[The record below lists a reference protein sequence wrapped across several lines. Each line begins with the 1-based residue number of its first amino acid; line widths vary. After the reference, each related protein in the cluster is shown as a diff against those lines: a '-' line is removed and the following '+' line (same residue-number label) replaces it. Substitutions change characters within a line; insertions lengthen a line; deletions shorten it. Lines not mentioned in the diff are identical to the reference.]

1 MSTSVTV
8 SPPASGLAALDA
20 SPIRVVAF
28 DTSTDVLSVAVG
40 APVHGEYRT
49 WVHSG
54 EGGAQA
60 SHTLISTAQD
70 LLRQAGLRLQDLD
83 ALGFGAGPGAF
94 TGLRTACAVAQG
106 FALGAGLR
114 VLPVPSLLA
123 LAEEARFHQQ
133 CAARGP
139 DLSVVSLLDA
149 RMGEVYAAVY
159 AWRAGQWDTLRP
171 PCLITPA
178 QAASWLAEMPAGTV
192 VAGNALTAYP
202 ELLGG
207 CSGPA
212 LPAIVPSAQAIVRLA
227 PAMLAAGLA
236 VDAADALPLY
246 VRDKVAQTTLEREAA
261 ARVKRDA

>member
-1 MSTSVTV
+1 M
-8 SPPASGLAALDA
+8 
-20 SPIRVVAF
+20 RVLAF
-28 DTSTDVLSVAVG
+28 DTSTEVLSVALG
-40 APVHGEYRT
+40 APIHGEHRV
-49 WVHSG
+49 WAHSG

-60 SHTLISTAQD
+60 SHTLIATVQD
-70 LLRQAGLRLQDLD
+70 LLRQAGLRLQDVD
-83 ALGFGAGPGAF
+83 AIGFGAGPGAF

-106 FALGAGLR
+106 LALGAGLR
-114 VLPVPSLLA
+114 VVPVPSLLA

-139 DLSVVSLLDA
+139 DLTVMSLLDA
-149 RMGEVYAAVY
+149 RMGEVYAAAY

-171 PCLITPA
+171 PCLISPA
-178 QAASWLAEMPAGTV
+178 QAASWLSDMPADTV

-202 ELLGG
+202 EVVGG
-207 CSGPA
+207 RNSPA
-212 LPAIVPSAQAIVRLA
+212 LPAIGPTAQAIVRLA

-261 ARVKRDA
+261 ARAKRDA

>member
-1 MSTSVTV
+1 MRL
-8 SPPASGLAALDA
+8 LA
-20 SPIRVVAF
+20 F
-28 DTSTDVLSVAVG
+28 ETSTEVLSVAVG
-40 APVHGEYRT
+40 APIDGENRT
-49 WVHSG
+49 WAHSG

-60 SHTLISTAQD
+60 SLTLIATVQD

-83 ALGFGAGPGAF
+83 AIGFGAGPGAF

-106 FALGAGLR
+106 FALGAGLL

-139 DLSVVSLLDA
+139 DLTVVSLLDA

-159 AWRAGQWDTLRP
+159 ACRDGQWDTLRP
-171 PCLITPA
+171 PCLIKPA
-178 QAASWLAEMPAGTV
+178 QAASWLAEMPLDTLA
-192 VAGNALTAYP
+192 AGNALIAYP
-202 ELLGG
+202 ELLDG
-207 CSGPA
+207 CNGLA
-212 LPAIVPSAQAIVRLA
+212 LPAIVPTAQAILRLA

-261 ARVKRDA
+261 AKVKRDA

>member
-1 MSTSVTV
+1 MRI
-8 SPPASGLAALDA
+8 L
-20 SPIRVVAF
+20 AF
-28 DTSTDVLSVAVG
+28 DTSTEVLSVAVS
-40 APVHGEYRT
+40 APIHGERRI

-60 SHTLISTAQD
+60 SHTLIATAQD

-83 ALGFGAGPGAF
+83 AMGFGAGPGAF

-133 CAARGP
+133 CAVHGP
-139 DLSVVSLLDA
+139 DLTVVSLLDA

-159 AWRAGQWDTLRP
+159 AWRAGQWDMLRP
-171 PCLITPA
+171 PCLISPT
-178 QAASWLAEMPAGTV
+178 QAATWLADMPANTV
-192 VAGNALTAYP
+192 VAGNALTAYAP
-202 ELLGG
+202 VLGG
-207 CSGPA
+207 YSGPA
-212 LPAIVPSAQAIVRLA
+212 LPALVPTAQAIVRLA

-261 ARVKRDA
+261 AQFKRDA

>member
-1 MSTSVTV
+1 MSTTLTAS
-8 SPPASGLAALDA
+8 SPASGQAALDPY
-20 SPIRVVAF
+20 SLRVLAF

-40 APVHGEYRT
+40 APIDGAYRT
-49 WVHSG
+49 WAHSG

-60 SHTLISTAQD
+60 SHTLIATVQD
-70 LLRQAGLRLQDLD
+70 LLRQAGLRLQDLN
-83 ALGFGAGPGAF
+83 AIGFGAGPGAF

-106 FALGAGLR
+106 FALGAGLQ

-123 LAEEARFHQQ
+123 LAEEARSHQQ
-133 CAARGP
+133 GAGRGP
-139 DLSVVSLLDA
+139 DLTVLSLLDA

-159 AWRAGQWDTLRP
+159 GWRAGQWDTLRP

-178 QAASWLAEMPAGTV
+178 QAASWLAEMPPDTV
-192 VAGNALTAYP
+192 VAGSALIAYP

-212 LPAIVPSAQAIVRLA
+212 LAAIVPTAQAIVRLA
-227 PAMLAAGLA
+227 PAMLVAGLA

-261 ARVKRDA
+261 AKVKRDA

>member
-1 MSTSVTV
+1 MR
-8 SPPASGLAALDA
+8 LL
-20 SPIRVVAF
+20 AF
-28 DTSTDVLSVAVG
+28 DTSTEVLSVAVG
-40 APVHGEYRT
+40 APVHGEHRT
-49 WVHSG
+49 WAHSG

-60 SHTLISTAQD
+60 SHTLIATAQD

-83 ALGFGAGPGAF
+83 AIGFGAGPGAF

-114 VLPVPSLLA
+114 VVPVPSLLA

-159 AWRAGQWDTLRP
+159 AWRAVQWDTLRP
-171 PCLITPA
+171 PCLISPT

-192 VAGNALTAYP
+192 VAGSALIAYP
-202 ELLGG
+202 ELLGA
-207 CSGPA
+207 CNGPV
-212 LPAIVPSAQAIVRLA
+212 LPAIVPTAQAIVRLA

-261 ARVKRDA
+261 AKVKRDA

>member
-1 MSTSVTV
+1 V
-8 SPPASGLAALDA
+8 
-20 SPIRVVAF
+20 RVLAF
-28 DTSTDVLSVAVG
+28 DTSTEVLSVALG
-40 APVHGEYRT
+40 APIHGEHRV
-49 WVHSG
+49 WAHSG

-60 SHTLISTAQD
+60 SHTLIATVQD
-70 LLRQAGLRLQDLD
+70 LLRQAGLRLQDVD
-83 ALGFGAGPGAF
+83 AIGFGAGPGAF

-106 FALGAGLR
+106 LALGAGLR
-114 VLPVPSLLA
+114 VVPVPSLLA

-139 DLSVVSLLDA
+139 DLTVMSLLDA
-149 RMGEVYAAVY
+149 RMGEVYAAAY

-171 PCLITPA
+171 PCLISPA
-178 QAASWLAEMPAGTV
+178 QAASWLSDMPADTV

-202 ELLGG
+202 EVVGG
-207 CSGPA
+207 RNSLA
-212 LPAIVPSAQAIVRLA
+212 LPAIGPTAQAIVRLA

-261 ARVKRDA
+261 ARAKRDA